1 MEKNTLKVKRRQSR
15 VIAIASAILIILLF
29 GLNLLL
35 TYVGLRNQLFIDTT
49 YEGLYTLT
57 DLMKD
62 ECSFVDTELSG
73 DTKVEIIF
81 CAQPDALVSYEIT
94 RPVYFM
100 ALQLANEFENIEVK
114 EIDVAY
120 NPTAVSKYKP
130 TSLSEIVSG
139 DVIISYGGRYRV
151 VSANN
156 FWVSMSGEIIAFN
169 GEYKM
174 ASLIKSVT
182 AVDRPKAYFVSNH
195 GETYYDSSVD
205 EKVRP
210 ENVEAAYL
218 QDMLTDRG
226 LETAVLDLSAVDKI
240 PDDCVLLIINNP
252 KTDYIADKD
261 SFDEF
266 GYLSETEKIDRY
278 LVEGHGSVMVAKDHE
293 ITLPNLEEFLYEW
306 GFDFSTSIVKDES
319 AFVADET
326 DSYSTILGSY
336 DTETGSYGYAIY
348 GDLASLSSAPSTV
361 FSNTGYIT
369 SSYGEYMSSS
379 EAGTHS
385 VTRSYAPFLYSS
397 DGAMAYEKSESGY
410 NLLENAGKMHL
421 SAVTTRLE
429 LDSFTGEYKYSY
441 LFCANSGEYF
451 SNEILGNA
459 SFSNYEVMSAL
470 TENMIRS
477 DEYASI
483 ELGST
488 SANSMNQGGKLLLD
502 TTMYAT
508 DYYENEVLVAKGLT
522 SKTVV
527 FFTVLVMLVP
537 VVIGALG
544 IAVRIRRRFL

>member
-1 MEKNTLKVKRRQSR
+1 MKNNVLKAKRLRGR
-15 VIAIASAILIILLF
+15 VIAIASAVAIVLLF

-35 TYVGLRNQLFIDTT
+35 TYAGLRGQLFVDTT

-57 DLMKD
+57 DLMKE
-62 ECSFVDTELSG
+62 ECSFVDTELEG

-81 CAQPDALVSYEIT
+81 CAMPDALIEYEIT

-100 ALQLANEFENIEVK
+100 ALQLANTFENIEVK

-151 VSANN
+151 VSSNN

-182 AVDRPKAYFVSNH
+182 AVDRPKAYFVEGH
-195 GETYYDSSVD
+195 GETVYTPGKAD
-205 EKVRP
+205 
-210 ENVEAAYL
+210 AAYL
-218 QDMLTDRG
+218 YDLRTDRG
-226 LETAVLDLSAVDKI
+226 LEVATINLEEVDKI
-240 PDDCVLLIINNP
+240 PDDCVLLVINNP
-252 KTDYIADKD
+252 TSDYLPDE
-261 SFDEF
+261 SRFDEY
-266 GYLSETEKIDRY
+266 GYHSPLEKIDRF
-278 LVEGHGSVMVAKDHE
+278 LIEGHGSVMVAKDHE
-293 ITLPNLEEFLYEW
+293 LTLTNLEEFLYEW
-306 GFDFSTSIVKDES
+306 GFDLSSSRVKDES
-319 AFVADET
+319 ASVPDEENSHT
-326 DSYSTILGSY
+326 TILGAY
-336 DTETGSYGYAIY
+336 DMEEQSYGYAIY

-379 EAGTHS
+379 EPGTHS
-385 VTRSYAPFLYSS
+385 VVRDYAPFLYTS
-397 DGAMAYEKSESGY
+397 DSAMAYEKGEYGY
-410 NLLENAGKMHL
+410 NLLENSGKMHL
-421 SAVTTRLE
+421 AAVTTRLE
-429 LDSFTGEYKYSY
+429 LDNFTGEYKYSY
-441 LFCANSGEYF
+441 LFCANSADFF

-477 DEYASI
+477 DEYADI

-502 TTMYAT
+502 TTMYST
-508 DYYENEVLVAKGLT
+508 DYYEDDVLVAKGL
-522 SKTVV
+522 SSGTVI
-527 FFTVLVMLVP
+527 FYTVLVMLVP
-537 VVIGALG
+537 LAIGAFG